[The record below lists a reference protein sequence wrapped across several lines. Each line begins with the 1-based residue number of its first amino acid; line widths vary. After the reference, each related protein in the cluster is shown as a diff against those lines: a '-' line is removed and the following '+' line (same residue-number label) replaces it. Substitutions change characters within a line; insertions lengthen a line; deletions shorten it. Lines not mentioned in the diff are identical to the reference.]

1 MTDFLDYIVN
11 PLLHTLSISTYAIT
25 SIPLLSRWAF
35 GTTNP
40 PPVAHFGA
48 LAVLVKEHGIWGR
61 HFVDQALAKQLG
73 HIYCM
78 LPPPGMGGGNVTL
91 VVNISDPVLVQKV
104 LQDTITFPTRGKTGL
119 GDTVGLGLVEL
130 PTGERHSFHRAI
142 IGSMLTH
149 THLIE
154 YSQTVREETLVLIS
168 KWMRSAGDAGADG
181 DESFATSTVVNAHY
195 DLTMCTEE
203 IIGIIGLGQHFGA
216 QEILEENNNEVAETA
231 FMMRRAA
238 LSTALGKKALAYLSP
253 SDDTKREEKK
263 RQRGYKETVERVQVA
278 LDSPGNNMIKSMN
291 EAKDDNGASF
301 TAQEIIDE
309 FITIRGAGHE
319 TTSNTLSW
327 VIMLL
332 AENAAIQQTLFEE
345 VRSVLG
351 KKLTPT
357 FGDTEQLVLTKC
369 CIYEA
374 LRLFPTVPS
383 FPRLSVSETK
393 LGGYD
398 LPSGTLVFVSQ
409 SAMNR
414 RKDIWGEDAND
425 FNPSRFQSDGYSLEL
440 IQSLPKGV
448 PDGPL
453 YGFAPFGAGKRTCPG
468 QRLALVEMVIMLA
481 SIIQHFQIFLDKP
494 TSEIEKRTDIT
505 LGPKLGLPIRLV
517 KRNIVE
523 GSTKN
528 AMNINNCS
536 SKL

>member
-1 MTDFLDYIVN
+1 MTDFLNYIVN

-25 SIPLLSRWAF
+25 SIPLLRRWAF
-35 GTTNP
+35 GTNNP
-40 PPVAHFGA
+40 PPIAHVGSLLA
-48 LAVLVKEHGIWGR
+48 LIRSHGIWGR

-104 LQDTITFPTRGKTGL
+104 LEDTVTFPTRGKTGL

-154 YSQTVREETLVLIS
+154 YSKTVQEETLVLIS
-168 KWMRSAGDAGADG
+168 KWMRSASDKP
-181 DESFATSTVVNAHY
+181 STSIVVNAHY

-216 QEILEENNNEVAETA
+216 QDILEENNNEVAETA

-238 LSTALGKKALAYLSP
+238 LSTAVGKTALAYLSP
-253 SDDTKREEKK
+253 SNDTEREEKK
-263 RQRGYKETVERVQVA
+263 RQRAYKETVGRVQVA
-278 LDSPGNNMIKSMN
+278 LDSPGGNMIKSMN

-327 VIMLL
+327 AIMLL
-332 AENAAIQQTLFEE
+332 AENAAIQQILFKEI
-345 VRSVLG
+345 RSVLG
-351 KKLTPT
+351 YQKLTPT
-357 FGDTEQLVLTKC
+357 FGDTKQLVLTKC

-383 FPRLSVSETK
+383 FPRLSVSETN

-425 FNPSRFQSDGYSLEL
+425 FNPLRFQRDGYSLEL

-481 SIIQHFQIFLDKP
+481 GIIQHFEIFLDKP

-517 KRNIVE
+517 KRN
-523 GSTKN
+523 GGRN
-528 AMNINNCS
+528 AMNMNTCS